1 VPLIAQSVQSAAC
14 QTGLRVR
21 RRGESAAAEHKGGE
35 TPGSV
40 LGGLISGGMSTPVG
54 SASNRHHGERILV
67 DDPEHPASRASAQTA
82 VIQKDEGRESVSTPF
97 QATRLVSPPPTR
109 LPKRPQSA
117 PDSSRIDP
125 PSNCVPRA
133 ASRSEKRLHP
143 CTAGRN
149 RWQPLATDFA
159 CFRD

>member
-1 VPLIAQSVQSAAC
+1 MQRGRRGPFAPLRAATVVPLIAQSVQSAAC

-82 VIQKDEGRESVSTPF
+82 VIQKDEGRESVSSPF
-97 QATRLVSPPPTR
+97 QATRLVSPPPTS

-117 PDSSRIDP
+117 PDSSYIPVKVD
-125 PSNCVPRA
+125 SLRA
-133 ASRSEKRLHP
+133 GCKA
-143 CTAGRN
+143 CTG
-149 RWQPLATDFA
+149 
-159 CFRD
+159 C